1 MAVKKK
7 SGLGKGLDALIAPS
21 AAKTS
26 DKKEKT
32 AEKPKEVIVEK
43 VIEKVVEKPGEI
55 KVKIDE
61 IEPNR
66 QQPRQYF
73 DEDSLLELADSIKQ
87 FGVIQPLILQKNG
100 DFYSIIAGERRWRA
114 ARLAGLKEVPA
125 IIKDYSPEDTMA
137 IALIE
142 NIQREDLNPIEE
154 AKAYQRLIEEFGLKQ
169 DEAAERVSKSR
180 TAITNSMRLLKLDD
194 RVKQMI
200 IDDMISSGHGRA
212 LLSIED
218 NELQYTIAMQIFDN
232 KMSVRE
238 TEKLVKSIVNKKQK
252 AEEPVVSSQIQ
263 LIYKQ
268 IEDKMKSILGTK
280 VSINSKNRKKGKIEI
295 EYYSK
300 EDLERIY
307 ELLKTIKQ
315 GDDNGK

>member
-21 AAKTS
+21 SAKNG
-26 DKKEKT
+26 DKKDRAEEKT
-32 AEKPKEVIVEK
+32 NEVIVEK
-43 VIEKVVEKPGEI
+43 IIEKVVEKPGEI

-66 QQPRQYF
+66 QQPRQHF

-114 ARLAGLKEVPA
+114 SRLAGLKEVPA
-125 IIKDYSPEDTMA
+125 IIKDYSPEETMA

-154 AKAYQRLIEEFGLKQ
+154 ATAYQRLIEEFGLKQ
-169 DEAAERVSKSR
+169 DEAAEKVSKSR

-218 NELQYTIAMQIFDN
+218 NELQYITAMQIFDN

-238 TEKLVKSIVNKKQK
+238 TEKLVKSIVNKKK
-252 AEEPVVSSQIQ
+252 
-263 LIYKQ
+263 K
-268 IEDKMKSILGTK
+268 KMNLQFPIKS
-280 VSINSKNRKKGKIEI
+280 N
-295 EYYSK
+295 
-300 EDLERIY
+300 
-307 ELLKTIKQ
+307 
-315 GDDNGK
+315 

>member
-7 SGLGKGLDALIAPS
+7 SGLGTGLDALIAPS
-21 AAKTS
+21 SAKNG
-26 DKKEKT
+26 DKKDRAEEKT
-32 AEKPKEVIVEK
+32 NEVIVEK
-43 VIEKVVEKPGEI
+43 IIEKVVEKPGEI

-66 QQPRQYF
+66 QQPRQHF

-114 ARLAGLKEVPA
+114 SRLAGLKEVPA
-125 IIKDYSPEDTMA
+125 IIKDYSPEETMA

-154 AKAYQRLIEEFGLKQ
+154 ATAYQRLIEEFGLKQ
-169 DEAAERVSKSR
+169 DEAAEKVSKSR

-218 NELQYTIAMQIFDN
+218 NELQYTTAMQIFDN

-238 TEKLVKSIVNKKQK
+238 TEKLVKSIVNKKEK
-252 AEEPVVSSQIQ
+252 KDEPAISNQIQ

-280 VSINSKNRKKGKIEI
+280 VSISSKNNKKGKIEI

-300 EDLERIY
+300 EELERIY
-307 ELLKTIKQ
+307 DLIKTIKQ

>member
-21 AAKTS
+21 SAKNG
-26 DKKEKT
+26 DKKDRAEEKT
-32 AEKPKEVIVEK
+32 NEVIVEK
-43 VIEKVVEKPGEI
+43 IIEKVVEKPGEI

-66 QQPRQYF
+66 QQPRQHF

-114 ARLAGLKEVPA
+114 SRLAGLKEVPA
-125 IIKDYSPEDTMA
+125 IIKDYSPEETMA

-154 AKAYQRLIEEFGLKQ
+154 ATAYQRLIEEFGLKQ
-169 DEAAERVSKSR
+169 DEAAEKVSKSR

-218 NELQYTIAMQIFDN
+218 NELQYTTAMQIFDN

-238 TEKLVKSIVNKKQK
+238 TEKLVKSIVNKKEK
-252 AEEPVVSSQIQ
+252 KDEPAISNQIQ

-280 VSINSKNRKKGKIEI
+280 VSISSKNNKKGKIEI

-300 EDLERIY
+300 EELERIY
-307 ELLKTIKQ
+307 DLIKTIKQ